1 MKKILLILC
10 AAVLALVSC
19 NKDLT
24 PNEAKRGE
32 PVDVVFNLSATHP
45 DGGGTKA
52 VKDSWETGD
61 VVFVFF
67 SGQTAPAYLEL
78 KYDGSKWENNQK
90 GLSFTAGETG
100 TMTAVYLPFGSD
112 AAVVADGTSY
122 KFDKT
127 YYSYYLISS
136 MTYTVSDGEVSG
148 TFSMQIPDGYV
159 QFFLAENP
167 NVIYSEDWLI
177 ELREPH
183 LMPMGVASIS
193 ASGDVA
199 TTSLAQGAPLPG
211 YMYDKEVKGEGES
224 KGFVFS
230 GILSEDARN
239 VETDYHFTLVEG
251 GWNGFYVSKTIE
263 DKKLYRG
270 PQAGRALNLQKSG
283 WDEMDYI
290 PIDLGMDIGGKRVY
304 WAYKNVGAS
313 KPEDYGDYFA
323 WGATVPFYAEGHSQD
338 NPCSD
343 WISGKTGYN
352 WASYPFMQSGKS
364 SWEYITKYTFADDQ
378 TSGIWYDVTT
388 FKGDNGDGVEHKDL
402 ASYDYADDAARAN
415 WGGSWRMPTDAEWTW
430 LRENCTWT
438 WNSELK
444 AMVVSK
450 DGRSIILP
458 AAGLRSVTSLGSAG
472 SYGYYWSSSL
482 LEFRSNFARVV
493 YFDSEGENRSS
504 YYRYFGFSV
513 RPVCD

>member
-1 MKKILLILC
+1 MEESKMKKIVLILC
-10 AAVLALVSC
+10 AAVLALMSC

-32 PVDVVFNLSATHP
+32 PIDVVFNLSATHP

-52 VKDSWETGD
+52 VKDAWETGD

-67 SGQTAPAYLEL
+67 SGQTAPAYLEM
-78 KYDGSKWENNQK
+78 KYDGSSWVNTSKS
-90 GLSFTAGETG
+90 LSLTEGETG

-112 AAVVADGTSY
+112 AVVEADGTGY

-127 YYSYYLISS
+127 YYSFFLTSS
-136 MTYTVSDGEVSG
+136 MDYTVTGGEVSG
-148 TFSMQIPDGYV
+148 TFAMQIPDGYV

-167 NVIYSEDWLI
+167 NIIYSEDWPI

-239 VETDYHFTLVEG
+239 VGTDYHFTLVEG
-251 GWNGFYVSKTIE
+251 GWNGFHVSKTIE

-283 WDEMDYI
+283 WEEMDYI
-290 PIDLGMDIGGKRVY
+290 PIDLGCDVDGRRIY
-304 WAYKNVGAS
+304 WAYQNVGAE

-323 WGATVPFYAEGHSQD
+323 WGETVA
-338 NPCSD
+338 
-343 WISGKTGYN
+343 KTDY
-352 WASYPFMQSGKS
+352 
-364 SWEYITKYTFADDQ
+364 SWSTYFDTGDGGSTFTKYATDKK
-378 TSGIWYDVTT
+378 TVL
-388 FKGDNGDGVEHKDL
+388 DL
-402 ASYDYADDAARAN
+402 EDDAARQI
-415 WGGSWRMPTDAEWTW
+415 GKGTWRIPTDAEWTA
-430 LRENCTWT
+430 LRDEANFKWDRTDNYEGT
-438 WNSELK
+438 GV
-444 AMVVSK
+444 AGQIVTSK
-450 DGRSIILP
+450 VPGYEGNHIFLP
-458 AAGLRSVTSLGSAG
+458 AAGYRSGTSLNNTG
-472 SYGYYWSSSL
+472 SYGGYWSSSL
-482 LEFRSNFARVV
+482 CEYLSDDAV
-493 YFDSEGENRSS
+493 YVFFDSVGVYRSYDDR
-504 YYRYFGFSV
+504 YYGFSV
-513 RPVCD
+513 RPVSE